1 MPCQWWYSPYHG
13 NWYQITILQVTA
25 TDWNQSRSLK
35 FDSLKIQKQLS
46 VDFISKRERHAS
58 CQKIIYTDKK
68 KAEKDDME

>member
-1 MPCQWWYSPYHG
+1 
-13 NWYQITILQVTA
+13 
-25 TDWNQSRSLK
+25 
-35 FDSLKIQKQLS
+35 LKIQKQLS